1 MLDWRREWESV
12 SHGYMCILVYVK
24 LIQCSG
30 FPEIYVQLEEG
41 VRLVC
46 NGYMCILLYVKF
58 IQCRGVAQ
66 MSGQLE
72 DGSWVS
78 LPWYVCTWGQ
88 LAGEGLLISQ

>member
-1 MLDWRREWESV
+1 M
-12 SHGYMCILVYVK
+12 
-24 LIQCSG
+24 
-30 FPEIYVQLEEG
+30 
-41 VRLVC
+41 RLVC

-78 LPWYVCTWGQ
+78 LPWVCVHLGSISRGGPPHFSIGCT
-88 LAGEGLLISQ
+88 GLV